1 MTRLFAML
9 ELDVERN
16 ELTPTAGLVSL
27 FPPEPSAHEE
37 PCFEFPKQKD
47 QSVRL
52 RGTPNLKEKDYTR
65 VGEPIFYINDLPFT
79 DTHTHTH
86 TPVDTHTH
94 AGAGASVWTAG
105 APEGNGLKLEGL
117 GGVGSG
123 VGIDHGKR
131 KGTGSEWEELKIGHQ
146 SSLSSCHDS
155 LAEKG

>member
-1 MTRLFAML
+1 MNIPQLVTRLFAML

-86 TPVDTHTH
+86 THRLTHIHTQ
-94 AGAGASVWTAG
+94 VP
-105 APEGNGLKLEGL
+105 APAFGRLE
-117 GGVGSG
+117 
-123 VGIDHGKR
+123 R
-131 KGTGSEWEELKIGHQ
+131 PR
-146 SSLSSCHDS
+146 
-155 LAEKG
+155 AMA